1 MVLRIRVSLPDR
13 PGVLGQVA
21 RSFGVLG
28 ADILQVTVLE
38 REGGRAV
45 DDFTLSW
52 PGGFAAG
59 ELRERLSVVP
69 GVRIEGVWPT
79 REAPG
84 ANPDYDLLGHVAS
97 DSERAFVTLVDA
109 APDLVSAEW
118 AVAVDSGTGAVV
130 HGSWQAP
137 IVDEMPD
144 LTPLRPSAFSEGP
157 LHLLSL
163 PVKAAGLHLVVARTE
178 GPAFHQVEV
187 DRVVRVVEIVSML
200 VHSAVDRT
208 VA

>member
-1 MVLRIRVSLPDR
+1 MMLRVRVSLPDR

-21 RSFGVLG
+21 RAFGVLG

-52 PGGFAAG
+52 QGGSAAG
-59 ELRERLSVVP
+59 ELRERLAVVP

-79 REAPG
+79 RESPG
-84 ANPDYDLLGHVAS
+84 VSPDYDLLGHVAS
-97 DSERAFVTLVDA
+97 DTGRAFVTLVDA
-109 APDLVSAEW
+109 APDLVGAEW
-118 AVAVDSGTGAVV
+118 AVAVDSRTGAVV

-137 IVDEMPD
+137 GVAAMPE

-157 LHLLSL
+157 LHLVSL
-163 PVKAAGLHLVVARTE
+163 PVHAAGLHLVVARAQ

-187 DRVVRVVEIVSML
+187 DKIVRLVEIVSL
-200 VHSAVDRT
+200 LAATDADRT